1 MLPPMHTRTLITNTT
16 IFDGTRFIPERS
28 LLFDD
33 DAIIAIGTDLEAQFD
48 CVVIDGRGHTLIPGL
63 IDTHI
68 HTPSLLEF
76 AERVLRDAVV
86 FGVTTVIDLGAEPS
100 VIATM
105 KAKADASHDLAS
117 LLSAGVLATAPGGHP
132 LELGGELPTLQ
143 RPGEAVDFVAARIA
157 EGSDFLKVVLED
169 GSTYGI
175 DLPHLDYAVV
185 EALTMAAHDAGLLV
199 VAHAAG
205 QEFARWAIRA
215 GVDILAHA
223 VVDEPPSADVVSTL
237 SKSGTAVMSTLTVF
251 EASEQHQLWM
261 DPRVASRLAPS
272 FLDRLGEH
280 VSPAHRPKTQI
291 DYGLQAI
298 RAYHRAGVSI
308 LAGTDAPNPG
318 TAPGASLHR
327 ELQLLVHAGLSVT
340 EALSAATSR
349 PADIF
354 GLHDRG
360 RIEEG
365 LRPDLMLVEGD
376 VAQDISRTLNIRH
389 VWKQGMEVEEGRWSH
404 HSNPS

>member
-1 MLPPMHTRTLITNTT
+1 MRTRTLIANTT
-16 IFDGTRFIPERS
+16 IFDGTQFHPEKS
-28 LLFDD
+28 VLFDNEV
-33 DAIIAIGTDLEAQFD
+33 IIAIGTDLEAQPD
-48 CVVIDGRGHTLIPGL
+48 CSVIDGRGHALLPGL
-63 IDTHI
+63 IDCHV

-76 AERVLRDAVV
+76 AERVLRNAVV

-105 KAKADASHDLAS
+105 KAKAATSHDLADIR
-117 LLSAGVLATAPGGHP
+117 SAGVLATAPGGHP

-143 RPGEAVDFVAARIA
+143 EPEEAIDFVAARVA

-175 DLPHLDYAVV
+175 DSPYLDYAVV
-185 EALTMAAHDAGLLV
+185 DALTIAAHDAGLLV

-205 QEFARWAIRA
+205 QTFARWAIRA
-215 GVDILAHA
+215 GVDILGHA
-223 VVDEPPSADVVSTL
+223 VVDEPPAGDVVSAL

-261 DPRVASRLAPS
+261 DPQVASRLDPS
-272 FLDRLGEH
+272 FLDRLGEY
-280 VSPAHRPKTQI
+280 VAPAHRPRTQI
-291 DYGLQAI
+291 DNGLQAI
-298 RAYHRAGVSI
+298 RAYHRAGVPI

-327 ELQLLVHAGLSVT
+327 ELQLLAHAGMSVT

-354 GLHDRG
+354 ELHDRG
-360 RIEEG
+360 RIAEG

-376 VAQDISRTLNIRH
+376 VRQDISRTLNIRH
-389 VWKQGMEVEEGRWSH
+389 VWKQGMEVEEGRRSH
-404 HSNPS
+404 HSNSS

>member
-1 MLPPMHTRTLITNTT
+1 MHTRTLITNTT
-16 IFDGTRFIPERS
+16 LFDGTQFLPERS
-28 LLFDD
+28 VLFDSEV
-33 DAIIAIGTDLEAQFD
+33 IIAIGTDLEAQPD
-48 CVVIDGRGHTLIPGL
+48 CSVVDGRGHTLLPGL
-63 IDTHI
+63 IDSHV
-68 HTPSLLEF
+68 HTASLLEF
-76 AERVLRDAVV
+76 AELVLRHAVV

-105 KAKADASHDLAS
+105 KTKTATSQDLAD

-143 RPGEAVDFVAARIA
+143 RPEEAVDFVAARIA
-157 EGSDFLKVVLED
+157 EGSDFLKIVLED

-175 DLPHLDYAVV
+175 DSPYLDYAVV
-185 EALTMAAHDAGLLV
+185 EALTKAAHDEGLQV

-223 VVDEPPSADVVSTL
+223 VVDEPPAADVVSAL
-237 SKSGTAVMSTLTVF
+237 SQSGMAVMSTLTVF
-251 EASEQHQLWM
+251 EASEEHQLWL
-261 DPRVASRLAPS
+261 DPRVALRLGPS

-280 VSPAHRPKTQI
+280 VAPAHRPKTQI
-291 DYGLQAI
+291 DYGMQAI
-298 RAYHRAGVSI
+298 RAYDRAGVPV

-327 ELQLLVHAGLSVT
+327 ELQLLLRAGLSVT
-340 EALSAATSR
+340 DALSAATSR

-365 LRPDLMLVEGD
+365 LRPDLVLVEGD
-376 VAQDISRTLNIRH
+376 ARQDISRTLNIRH
-389 VWKQGMEVEEGRWSH
+389 VWKQSVELQDGRRSDQ
-404 HSNPS
+404 SNAS